1 MLLLL
6 NVPFALTGTRFLS
19 TSAPLLSRRAN
30 LETTLEVPQD
40 GALWPTKNPAP
51 GQWWIT
57 NTVSVLDPSF
67 WEEFKKWQATLTPGR
82 IFSVMIRPSS
92 LEGRKV
98 TVLHSINLTKDYP
111 LDKIM
116 EIIDARVAKLQE
128 SYNEEFLGYTEIK
141 FKDIA
146 EAKSAT
152 PVLDTQ
158 NQPSPVTDT
167 KAAPVAN
174 VLPAYAAIAYP
185 APVRGTG
192 GMDPVAQQI
201 VSGLAPKLA
210 SIEAKLTHPTRGWE
224 KLAETFASVIERAAS
239 PIPGIPS
246 TTDPSSL
253 ITPILD
259 RMEASQARIMEMMT
273 TQRADSD
280 ARLNQLIELISLK
293 QAPVMG
299 ETPNQSTPS
308 GPLADKITSAI
319 DTLAAKMA
327 NTNGRLAAQNEKTDA
342 RFEALQALQAESNSK
357 FEAMMAQMV
366 NLNNRFGAVEARL
379 VALEAKVM
387 TPSPAPSDDSGDNG
401 SSSPAPV
408 PTSAPSGP
416 PATPPAGSLT
426 STPSSK
432 RKKSSKSKEPSLD
445 VTRPPYAPRP
455 KGVDPNSYRQFESTY
470 IRVKHRGT
478 KEELALLDDQMDAR
492 TPSGQLTTVES

>member
-327 NTNGRLAAQNEKTDA
+327 NTNGRA
-342 RFEALQALQAESNSK
+342 
-357 FEAMMAQMV
+357 
-366 NLNNRFGAVEARL
+366 
-379 VALEAKVM
+379 
-387 TPSPAPSDDSGDNG
+387 
-401 SSSPAPV
+401 
-408 PTSAPSGP
+408 
-416 PATPPAGSLT
+416 
-426 STPSSK
+426 
-432 RKKSSKSKEPSLD
+432 
-445 VTRPPYAPRP
+445 
-455 KGVDPNSYRQFESTY
+455 
-470 IRVKHRGT
+470 
-478 KEELALLDDQMDAR
+478 
-492 TPSGQLTTVES
+492 

>member
-1 MLLLL
+1 
-6 NVPFALTGTRFLS
+6 
-19 TSAPLLSRRAN
+19 
-30 LETTLEVPQD
+30 
-40 GALWPTKNPAP
+40 
-51 GQWWIT
+51 
-57 NTVSVLDPSF
+57 
-67 WEEFKKWQATLTPGR
+67 
-82 IFSVMIRPSS
+82 MIRPSS

-327 NTNGRLAAQNEKTDA
+327 NTNGRLAAQNEKSDA
-342 RFEALQALQAESNSK
+342 RFEALQALQAE
-357 FEAMMAQMV
+357 
-366 NLNNRFGAVEARL
+366 
-379 VALEAKVM
+379 
-387 TPSPAPSDDSGDNG
+387 
-401 SSSPAPV
+401 
-408 PTSAPSGP
+408 
-416 PATPPAGSLT
+416 
-426 STPSSK
+426 
-432 RKKSSKSKEPSLD
+432 
-445 VTRPPYAPRP
+445 
-455 KGVDPNSYRQFESTY
+455 
-470 IRVKHRGT
+470 
-478 KEELALLDDQMDAR
+478 
-492 TPSGQLTTVES
+492 

>member
-1 MLLLL
+1 
-6 NVPFALTGTRFLS
+6 
-19 TSAPLLSRRAN
+19 
-30 LETTLEVPQD
+30 
-40 GALWPTKNPAP
+40 
-51 GQWWIT
+51 
-57 NTVSVLDPSF
+57 
-67 WEEFKKWQATLTPGR
+67 
-82 IFSVMIRPSS
+82 
-92 LEGRKV
+92 
-98 TVLHSINLTKDYP
+98 
-111 LDKIM
+111 M

-128 SYNEEFLGYTEIK
+128 SYNEEFLGYTEMK

-327 NTNGRLAAQNEKTDA
+327 NTNGRLAAQNEKSDA

-401 SSSPAPV
+401 SSSPAPNGS
-408 PTSAPSGP
+408 PGPDPLGPPSNPPLETITLPELMPPMKAAQPFEGHLPIDQIITADIETLQGHSGP
-416 PATPPAGSLT
+416 QDPFMCAYYRTLNG
-426 STPSSK
+426 
-432 RKKSSKSKEPSLD
+432 KEIYQEFNISQ
-445 VTRPPYAPRP
+445 Y
-455 KGVDPNSYRQFESTY
+455 GMDPQAMLRAFWLKLIYSAQ
-470 IRVKHRGT
+470 G
-478 KEELALLDDQMDAR
+478 
-492 TPSGQLTTVES
+492 TTVYFHNWAGYD